1 MKNRLFSLLL
11 VLAVTLSLAVPI
23 SADNDVGLCFEEIHV
38 PALEETGAASCGL
51 QHLGNASYI
60 FLPATISPE
69 AVPLCFR
76 TSDPDAVVT
85 AGGALSSAEVVSGDV
100 LDLTALCSN
109 SATNTYHLTLTAVSG
124 QETTS
129 LTVMLI
135 LTGEVASIFLVS
147 DDPVNEGRAWVESS
161 PDKSNKATGSMVM
174 VNSDGTVVYDGAL
187 TQIKGRGNSTWLQNK
202 KPYQI
207 KLEDKTDL
215 LETGDKDNRSKTWVL
230 LANAADGSL
239 IRNNIVYDLS
249 VAMGMEP
256 GIQCR
261 PVNLYYDGEYRGAY
275 LLCEKVEVG
284 SGRVDVEK
292 LEDANEEANPAVEDF
307 DDLATATGATEN
319 GATYIY
325 CEGMVSPAD
334 ITGGYLLEMDTPS
347 RAAAEKCYFITR
359 RGQHVVVKEPEYCS
373 AEEMDYIASYYQ
385 EFEDAIYGGGHNEA
399 TGKALDEYASIESIA
414 QCYVINELTK
424 NPDGYRTSSYLYK
437 DANNDVITMGPIW
450 DYDLSFGA
458 GWGDFTEPCRDPE
471 EFFTL
476 RSKLGLA
483 LYEIPEFRAAVNEI
497 YTQVVSPLITETLT
511 ASGSLSNEEGTLK
524 SIDHYKEELRTAAIA
539 NGILWGSYESNWAA
553 NVAAVQSYI
562 ITRNA
567 WLTEHLSAWNAET
580 AEPLTGFV
588 DVKPSDWYYDSV
600 TLAATYGLMQGVGNA
615 IFSPVGKTTRAQA
628 ATVLFNMSGDE
639 APTTYKIFNDVDHLA
654 WYGAPIT
661 WAYENSMI
669 NGYGDGNFGPNNYI
683 TRQDL
688 VCILYRYMGSPEV
701 TADALSRFTDA
712 DLVAS
717 YARNAMAWAAENRV
731 LNGYEDGS
739 IRPLHHITRAEL
751 ATLFVNFYET
761 FILIKDAA

>member
-1 MKNRLFSLLL
+1 M
-11 VLAVTLSLAVPI
+11 
-23 SADNDVGLCFEEIHV
+23 
-38 PALEETGAASCGL
+38 
-51 QHLGNASYI
+51 
-60 FLPATISPE
+60 
-69 AVPLCFR
+69 
-76 TSDPDAVVT
+76 
-85 AGGALSSAEVVSGDV
+85 
-100 LDLTALCSN
+100 LDLTALCGDGSYTVTVQAIN
-109 SATNTYHLTLTAVSG
+109 GSETSEYQVNFLFSG
-124 QETTS
+124 NIST
-129 LTVMLI
+129 MY
-135 LTGEVASIFLVS
+135 LVS

-284 SGRVDVEK
+284 SGRVDIEK
-292 LEDANEEANPAVEDF
+292 LEDANEEANPTVEDF
-307 DDLATATGATEN
+307 DELVTATGTTEN

-325 CEGMVSPAD
+325 CEDMVSPAD

-373 AEEMDYIASYYQ
+373 AEEMAYIASYYQ
-385 EFEDAIYGGGHNEA
+385 EFEDAIYSGGRNET

-414 QCYVINELTK
+414 QCYIINELTK

-437 DANNDVITMGPIW
+437 DANNDIFTMGPIW
-450 DYDLSFGA
+450 DYDLSFGS
-458 GWGDFTEPCRDPE
+458 GWGDFTETCRDPE

-483 LYEIPEFRAAVNEI
+483 LYEIPAFRTAVNEI
-497 YTQVVSPLITETLT
+497 YTQVVSPLVTETLT
-511 ASGSLSNEEGTLK
+511 VSGSVSNEEGTLK
-524 SIDHYKEELRTAAIA
+524 SIDYYKEELRTAAVA

-562 ITRNA
+562 VTRNA
-567 WLTEHLSAWNAET
+567 WLTEQLSTWNAET
-580 AEPLTGFV
+580 AAPLAGFV
-588 DVKPSDWYYDSV
+588 DVKPGDWYYDSV

-615 IFSPVGKTTRAQA
+615 IFSPGGRTTRAQA

-639 APTTYKIFNDVDHLA
+639 APDPYKIFNDVDHRA

-712 DLVAS
+712 ELVAD

-731 LNGYEDGS
+731 LNGYEDSS

-751 ATLFVNFYET
+751 ATLCVNFYET
-761 FILIKDAA
+761 FILTKDAA